1 MEKTRRRRRTTAQF
15 WTPTRAATVG
25 GGDCMM
31 GDGEGKEELLLLGEI
46 NDADAAPASRAF
58 STASRQRRRE
68 NAARMYAHSFI
79 RAGAGWRGGFFFTM
93 DFMS

>member
-1 MEKTRRRRRTTAQF
+1 
-15 WTPTRAATVG
+15 
-25 GGDCMM
+25 MM

-79 RAGAGWRGGFFFTM
+79 RAGAGGKGVDFFSRWILCLEVTVL
-93 DFMS
+93 